1 MRLTMYKNLL
11 PESNSQTTITL
22 RDFLDSGA
30 CLFDPN
36 DKYPIWK
43 EEHRPVLEKK
53 IVDHYLMFQLGF
65 ETPGRFKH
73 EINTRMREIMPYYVE
88 LWKTTQFEYNPIE
101 NYSMREEFTEDVA
114 SSGKNTGN
122 TVEKMSDTPQGTV
135 ENLDTHLTSATQHEG
150 ISENE
155 GKSNTLNTGWRK
167 GNIGVTTTQQM
178 IEQERNIIINI
189 DKMIIEELQDL
200 FLGVF

>member
-22 RDFLDSGA
+22 RDYVNSGV

-36 DKYPIWK
+36 DKYPIWQ
-43 EEHRPVLEKK
+43 EEHRNVLEKK
-53 IVDHYLMFQLGF
+53 IVEHYAMFQLGF
-65 ETPGRFKH
+65 ETPGRFKY
-73 EINTRMREIMPYYVE
+73 ELNVRMREIMPYYVE

-114 SSGKNTGN
+114 SEGTNKGT
-122 TVEKMSDTPQGTV
+122 TIEKVSDTPQGTV
-135 ENLDTHLTSATQHEG
+135 KNLDTHISSATQNEG
-150 ISENE
+150 NSSNT

-178 IEQERNIIINI
+178 IQSERDIIINI
-189 DKMIIEELQDL
+189 DMMIVEELKDL